1 MLNVR
6 SLKCRDHFI
15 QVKQTVLENK
25 FDILTISESWLDNS
39 VTNLELEI
47 PGYDLYRVD
56 RQDKKGGGV
65 CVYILQSYK
74 TEVLWDISG
83 ISVAGFHQL
92 WIKVQVRNL
101 RSLVI
106 CTAYRPSVLHTG
118 FHKFRVGKVKQI
130 LCSNWLLK
138 WANQSSLFG
147 EDSWVLASQKRAWP
161 ISRHLDRMLVNNA

>member
-1 MLNVR
+1 M
-6 SLKCRDHFI
+6 
-15 QVKQTVLENK
+15 LENTL
-25 FDILTISESWLDNS
+25 DILTISESWLDNS

-83 ISVAGFHQL
+83 ISDTGFHQL

-106 CTAYRPSVLHTG
+106 CTAYRPPDVPVRCFDT
-118 FHKFRVGKVKQI
+118 
-130 LCSNWLLK
+130 
-138 WANQSSLFG
+138 
-147 EDSWVLASQKRAWP
+147 DSDS
-161 ISRHLDRMLVNNA
+161 